1 MILLPKLRD
10 AAVQNRR
17 SRKPDEV
24 PRRTAKPGDD
34 STANDEIIQPTQN
47 QDLGRRLALEIAS
60 IHLHIQ
66 EIRAVLAKS
75 MGISSPQWAI
85 LMALMDLDRGG
96 GLPVKTVS
104 KVLNVDP
111 SFVTTQSKLLERKGY
126 LDRRASMED
135 GRVVRLSV
143 TEKTL
148 RLLDELSPK
157 RERLK
162 EIILAE
168 FTELELEEFTSKL
181 AAMRDLLA
189 RANLKTTL
197 EA

>member
-1 MILLPKLRD
+1 MILLPKLRGCRS
-10 AAVQNRR
+10 ANRR

-24 PRRTAKPGDD
+24 PRRTGKPGDD
-34 STANDEIIQPTQN
+34 SAANDEIIQPTQN

-96 GLPVKTVS
+96 GLPIKTVS
-104 KVLNVDP
+104 KILNVDP
-111 SFVTTQSKLLERKGY
+111 SFVTTQSKLLEKKG
-126 LDRRASMED
+126 LLHRRTSTED

-143 TEKTL
+143 TDKTL
-148 RLLDELSPK
+148 GLLDELSPK
-157 RERLK
+157 RGRLK

-168 FTELELEEFTSKL
+168 FTELELEELNSKL

-189 RANLKTTL
+189 RANQDFL
-197 EA
+197 EI